1 MKVEDYFEKKKS
13 ETDKSFAFLVERCS
27 HSEESPYG
35 IKLCEKIDMDKP
47 LVVVLPGTA
56 NDADMLHATNGLLKK
71 VDEFVFNNLAFDRKD
86 VQLCAAVCYYGK
98 YFKPDTARRLLYLFY
113 KDYQIYS
120 AQMRNFDQPE
130 IVEYAVPNYAVDLY
144 DLLIWPRICDS
155 CNRLLPFK
163 EALRRMQKLI
173 VVSYCHGAYS
183 WMKIEEQLSLQ
194 WSGNEYSASQKR
206 RLLKSI
212 TILAY
217 SPDCPLGVSDAQ
229 FISLASASDLSIQHG
244 NNFIRYVHRGLFVE
258 DFGLSY
264 WPRLS
269 GSAFYCAQFSN
280 NGIEGNARVLTA
292 IDPTEW
298 YENLYQGKKEEK
310 NLCLSEHDFLGFI
323 PYPNMSRAALKLQQI
338 GKQILE
344 TSLKNALSAK
354 PKKLSVFALVGG
366 FHKHF
371 WTFQKARLQGMIIL
385 FKTAFWLR
393 KKHQAS
399 FADTVRFVNID

>member
-13 ETDKSFAFLVERCS
+13 ETDKSFAFLIERCS
-27 HSEESPYG
+27 HYEEAPYG
-35 IKLCEKIDMDKP
+35 IKLCDKIDMSKP
-47 LVVVLPGTA
+47 TVVFLPGTTGEKSA
-56 NDADMLHATNGLLKK
+56 LRLCNGLLKR
-71 VDEFVFNNLAFDRKD
+71 VDDFVYNNLHLNRAE
-86 VQLCAAVCYYGK
+86 VQVCAAVCHYGK
-98 YFKPDTARRLLYLFY
+98 YFNPDMARRLLYLFY
-113 KDYQIYS
+113 KDYQTYS

-130 IVEYAVPNYAVDLY
+130 IVEYAVPNYAANLY
-144 DLLIWPRICDS
+144 DLLIWPRVCDS
-155 CNRLLPFK
+155 CNKLLPFK

-173 VVSYCHGAYS
+173 VVSYCHGAYT

-194 WSGNEYSASQKR
+194 LSGKEYSSRQKK

-212 TILAY
+212 TVLAY

-229 FISLASASDLSIQHG
+229 LISLASASDLSLQHG
-244 NNFIRYVHRGLFVE
+244 NNFIRYVHRGIFVE

-292 IDPTEW
+292 VDPTEW
-298 YENLYQGKKEEK
+298 YENLYQDKREEK
-310 NLCLSEHDFLGFI
+310 KLYLSEHDFLGFI
-323 PYPNMSRAALKLQQI
+323 PYPNMSKAALKLQQI
-338 GKQILE
+338 GRQILE
-344 TSLKNALSAK
+344 EALKNALSAK
-354 PKKLSVFALVGG
+354 PKTLSVFALVGG
-366 FHKHF
+366 FHRHF
-371 WTFQKARLQGMIIL
+371 WAFQKARLQGMIIL
-385 FKTAFWLR
+385 FKTVRWLG